1 MLPQDTIASLA
12 KVSQNARKSRTAL
25 RHFSLRHFSQCHFS
39 QCHFSQRFTQFTPDD
54 GCAIQGAW
62 VALEMADGYTVKG
75 RKIGLTSSAMRQ
87 ASQIDG
93 DDIVLAGSFTRPTA
107 AQAADDFHVD
117 CGPLGS
123 IPLRFV

>member
-12 KVSQNARKSRTAL
+12 KESQNARKSRTA
-25 RHFSLRHFSQCHFS
+25 QCHFS
-39 QCHFSQRFTQFTPDD
+39 QCHFSQRHFSQRFTQLTLDD
-54 GCAIQGAW
+54 GCAIQCVW
-62 VALEMADGYTVKG
+62 VALEMADGHTVKG
-75 RKIGLTSSAMRQ
+75 RKIGLTSRAMRQ
-87 ASQIDG
+87 ASQIDA

-107 AQAADDFHVD
+107 AQAVDDFHVD